1 MLKPVLV
8 KKGFKCWNAGDTAGF
23 PADEVAALVKGGYV
37 VPIDP
42 KTGEP
47 IAPAKEADAPAPVE
61 PDADEVTIPEDWAD
75 MHHMKII
82 ALAKDIDDT
91 VTDLESANAAIKAE
105 LELRAEAAGP
115 ADPATTVEE

>member
-8 KKGFKCWNAGDTAGF
+8 KRGFKCWNAGDKAGF

-37 VPIDP
+37 VPVDP
-42 KTGEP
+42 ETGEP
-47 IAPAKEADAPAPVE
+47 IAITEEADAPAPVE
-61 PDADEVTIPEDWAD
+61 PDADEVEIPADWAE

-91 VTDLESANAAIKAE
+91 VTDLDSAKAAIEAE